1 MVINKINLKSGMR
14 SCEIDTINCIAK
26 YLWGFDDSLLVERE
40 LDLDEIQLLYLYFN
54 Y

>member
-14 SCEIDTINCIAK
+14 SYEIDAINSVAK
-26 YLWGFDDSLLVERE
+26 YLRGFDDSLLVENE
-40 LDLDEIQLLYLYFN
+40 LNLDEMQLLYLYFN